1 MSLQLNGT
9 VENLLLEVSNIVS
22 SSCMNWAQMKC
33 CCTDS
38 PSTMIKFCCLLN
50 ERHKHIIVLPC
61 ALHSL
66 NLLAKDLRKF
76 EDTLPIVKSDC
87 MIVNFFTSS
96 NVWLHNSKEWEE
108 KNGTNGKCKYSL
120 DSLRE
125 TQWYSMT
132 KVCLGVD
139 AYECF
144 FFQSK
149 ENAGTDENHPSIKG
163 TVLLAI
169 KKYQFANNADL

>member
-1 MSLQLNGT
+1 M
-9 VENLLLEVSNIVS
+9 S
-22 SSCMNWAQMKC
+22 SSCIDWAQIKC

-50 ERHKHIIVLPC
+50 ERHKHIIILPC
-61 ALHSL
+61 ALHAL
-66 NLLAKDLRKF
+66 NLLAKDQCKF
-76 EDTLPIVKSDC
+76 EDAMPIVKSNC

-96 NVWLHNSKEWEE
+96 HVWFHNSKEWVK

-120 DSLRE
+120 DSLCE

-169 KKYQFANNADL
+169 NKYHFANNTDLCRP